1 MSPGTAIAVSMGF
14 GMVIG
19 AVIGGLFVESL
30 YDDWRAETLAFENDF
45 HPKCKPVEIHEHTLS
60 PRLVYLYG
68 VWTAACDD
76 EMRRIEAQNETTQ

>member
-1 MSPGTAIAVSMGF
+1 MSPGTAIATSMGF

-19 AVIGGLFVESL
+19 AFCGALLVESL
-30 YDDWRAETLAFENDF
+30 HDARRVDKLAFETDF
-45 HPKCKPVEIHEHTLS
+45 HPKCKPVEIYGSTLS

-68 VWTAACDD
+68 VWTTACDD